1 LRLDLNIGDRL
12 LRPSD
17 NEQLLGLVGAAGLVL
32 GLVLDSR
39 IMKIGGALVLSGVAY
54 SVYEEAA
61 LFAQPETMNSYFQTG
76 GQTSALGPS
85 PLIER
90 AVAYEADR
98 LELVAPYETGAA
110 AAPVLAGVH
119 QGRARRRR

>member
-1 LRLDLNIGDRL
+1 MRLDLNIGDRL

-39 IMKIGGALVLSGVAY
+39 VMKIGGALVLGGVAY

-61 LFAQPETMNSYFQTG
+61 LFTQPESMNSYFQTG
-76 GQTSALGPS
+76 GRTSALGPA
-85 PLIER
+85 PAPVLEKR
-90 AVAYEADR
+90 GPYGTR
-98 LELVAPYETGAA
+98 ELVPYETGA